1 MKKPRKIFSFGFQTS
16 ENQNWQQTS
25 TFGLLAHQ
33 AKRTIVHCCDVK
45 LLGGGVIEFSR
56 YWVFCHEVKH
66 SEDLKGCQMQHWYLC
81 REGRLIWPN
90 PLPVFETRVSLE
102 KKQQMGNLGLGKQG
116 RCSYIR
122 ALSHIKGSF
131 LSQTCNGED
140 PYRVQWLR

>member
-1 MKKPRKIFSFGFQTS
+1 M
-16 ENQNWQQTS
+16 
-25 TFGLLAHQ
+25 
-33 AKRTIVHCCDVK
+33 
-45 LLGGGVIEFSR
+45 IEFSR

-66 SEDLKGCQMQHWYLC
+66 SEDLKGCQMQHRYLC

-102 KKQQMGNLGLGKQG
+102 KKRQMGNLGLGNKEG
-116 RCSYIR
+116 VHAYIR